1 MSSPAPRPPTDYR
14 RYRRETERK
23 LAIAVVLF
31 LLLVGS
37 GLITLIYQPVA
48 GIIGFGCLLIG
59 VGVIGLLWVLLTFI
73 ERWVSD

>member
-1 MSSPAPRPPTDYR
+1 MLSPDSRPPTDYR